1 MRRHTIGHHYI
12 IAQSMCIYTH
22 TTKVFAI
29 DSQRHFCQGTGLLA
43 WRMRGN
49 PIQRMGNHYLRW
61 YLWSALGKLTAQG
74 IALLLTEPG
83 GVDSRPCF
91 R

>member
-1 MRRHTIGHHYI
+1 MRRHTIGHHHI
-12 IAQSMCIYTH
+12 IAQSMCIFTH

-43 WRMRGN
+43 WRIARN

-61 YLWSALGKLTAQG
+61 YLWSALGKRTTQG
-74 IALLLTEPG
+74 VALYSRDQG
-83 GVDSRPCF
+83 RVDSRPCF